1 MEERTGGIPL
11 SISIMI
17 CAETRQPFVA
27 AGFLVILLTCRLSC
41 EWLTKNPGEYRF
53 ARSPTPWFGKYRF
66 CVSTY
71 AAATPG
77 SRSNPV
83 LGNVIDAIVVLATRL
98 LSLLENA
105 SAVTGLIGDYSA
117 FDRPRHARG
126 VWGGKQLTA
135 CQGSQFSRSF
145 FFFVHFI
152 SKLPLEP
159 RGKKK
164 GGMDRMGG
172 RLDAEN
178 WSTAYAPS
186 ELALLWSQ
194 LSR

>member
-1 MEERTGGIPL
+1 MEERPGGIPL
-11 SISIMI
+11 SISTMI

-53 ARSPTPWFGKYRF
+53 ARSPTPKFGKYRF

-164 GGMDRMGG
+164 GGWIGWGAALMQRIGQQHMHHQ
-172 RLDAEN
+172 N
-178 WSTAYAPS
+178 W
-186 ELALLWSQ
+186 LCCGLN
-194 LSR
+194 